1 MPRLAP
7 SLAACL
13 LLAAPLLAPMVVC
26 ANESVAAAGAVD
38 ALAVSA
44 RRAADGSL
52 YALVRNRSNQP
63 LTGIVIVSAVVDDS
77 GAVVQGP
84 AEINL
89 RRQVLQ
95 PGQSTTVNLS
105 LGQWPSVG
113 VLPYVRFEV
122 QSARPFV
129 PGPPGAPVTRVVNAT
144 R

>member
-13 LLAAPLLAPMVVC
+13 LLAAPAVAPVVVS
-26 ANESVAAAGAVD
+26 ANEPVAAADAAG

-52 YALVRNRSNQP
+52 YALVRNRSNHP

-95 PGQSTTVNLS
+95 PGQSTTVNLA
-105 LGQWPSVG
+105 LGHWPSVG

-122 QSARPFV
+122 QSARPFA
-129 PGPPGAPVTRVVNAT
+129 PAAPVTRVVNAA